1 MLRGVLCGAPTPS
14 QADPSR
20 LIQTPPA
27 AVAISG
33 RLLADVRR
41 FPSGCS
47 GLLELY
53 QIDARRVDGRTELQL
68 PECPAPLLQGWRV
81 QATGVLRRPLPAVHP
96 LLPGSAE
103 RLARQGSWSQL
114 RAESIEVLQRPWTPL
129 ADLRRDVA
137 QRLQQ
142 AMGPRRGGFL
152 AALVLGSAQ
161 VQLPDDIRAA
171 FRMAGLSHALA
182 ASGFHLS
189 VLLGS
194 VLMLARRWPPGL
206 RLPLAAT
213 ALLLFL
219 CLAGAQPSV
228 VRAVLMAAMA
238 LLIRE
243 AGHHSRPVGVL
254 LLTLSGML
262 LLRPAWALSIGFQL
276 SAAATAGLILTAP
289 RLEKAVQ
296 AWLPD
301 RCQGLAA
308 ALSIPVAALLW
319 TLPLQLLHFG
329 AMPLYALVANLLVAP
344 LLAPLTLLAMLS
356 ALLVLVGPT
365 AVLPLMLWPVHQLAG
380 LVITMASWISHWPG
394 AQLLTGRP
402 HMWVV
407 ALLVLGLLPWLLG
420 AGPCRRCWSLIP
432 LATALLVHGLV
443 QLGDGLVTVER
454 FDRHWLLGRHRGRAA
469 LVSTHGDARSC
480 RMAKKLAAVHGHARL
495 DWVLLLD
502 PVATDVLACWQALA
516 HRVEAPQQG
525 QAPIAIGQVL
535 RSDGLSMQHLQSRSG
550 ALVMRVGHQRWQLVP
565 SPQALWALQ
574 QRQRSEPW
582 QLITG
587 TWLGFKPSAPQ
598 RRWLLKYGAG
608 ARFVGL

>member
-1 MLRGVLCGAPTPS
+1 M
-14 QADPSR
+14 
-20 LIQTPPA
+20 
-27 AVAISG
+27 AISG

-41 FPSGCS
+41 FPSECS
-47 GLLELY
+47 GLLEV
-53 QIDARRVDGRTELQL
+53 DRVEARGVEGRTELQL

-142 AMGPRRGGFL
+142 AVGPRRGGFL

-161 VQLPDDIRAA
+161 VQLPEDIRAA

-189 VLLGS
+189 LLLGS
-194 VLMLARRWPPGL
+194 V
-206 RLPLAAT
+206 
-213 ALLLFL
+213 
-219 CLAGAQPSV
+219 
-228 VRAVLMAAMA
+228 
-238 LLIRE
+238 
-243 AGHHSRPVGVL
+243 
-254 LLTLSGML
+254 
-262 LLRPAWALSIGFQL
+262 
-276 SAAATAGLILTAP
+276 
-289 RLEKAVQ
+289 
-296 AWLPD
+296 
-301 RCQGLAA
+301 
-308 ALSIPVAALLW
+308 
-319 TLPLQLLHFG
+319 
-329 AMPLYALVANLLVAP
+329 
-344 LLAPLTLLAMLS
+344 
-356 ALLVLVGPT
+356 
-365 AVLPLMLWPVHQLAG
+365 
-380 LVITMASWISHWPG
+380 
-394 AQLLTGRP
+394 
-402 HMWVV
+402 
-407 ALLVLGLLPWLLG
+407 LVLGLLPWLLG

-432 LATALLVHGLV
+432 LATALLVHGLM

-480 RMAKKLAAVHGHARL
+480 RMAKKLAALHGHARL

-535 RSDGLSMQHLQSRSG
+535 RSDGLSVQRLQSCSG

-574 QRQRSEPW
+574 QRQRSEPR

-598 RRWLLKYGAG
+598 RRWLLKHGAG

>member
-1 MLRGVLCGAPTPS
+1 MFRGVWGGAPTPS
-14 QADPSR
+14 RADPSR

-41 FPSGCS
+41 FSSGCS

-53 QIDARRVDGRTELQL
+53 RIDARRVDGRTELQL

-142 AMGPRRGGFL
+142 AVGPRRGGFL

-161 VQLPDDIRAA
+161 VQLPEDIRAA

-365 AVLPLMLWPVHQLAG
+365 AVLPLLLWPVHQLAG

-402 HMWVV
+402 QAWVV

-443 QLGDGLVTVER
+443 QLSDGLVTVER

-535 RSDGLSMQHLQSRSG
+535 RSDGLSVQRLQSRSG

-574 QRQRSEPW
+574 QRQRSEPR

-598 RRWLLKYGAG
+598 RRWLLKHGAG